1 MNHHQL
7 KSYFSF
13 HFARRGRL
21 IQRKEIK
28 NDKLKLRRRS
38 EQQEATVC
46 INLISDFCSGQQ
58 ENPNNPECQNP
69 KNVNWL
75 KGTKPSKLPSAMET
89 IINFLGKMPDVQYAL
104 ILLNC
109 VQREQ
114 YSLFVAKVTVS
125 VVFSVLLLWSIHH
138 RKVSFITTSV
148 QTRCKRCNAK
158 TNSYKEVRST

>member
-13 HFARRGRL
+13 HFATRGRL

-28 NDKLKLRRRS
+28 NDKLKLMRRS

-75 KGTKPSKLPSAMET
+75 KGTQPSKLPSAMET

-114 YSLFVAKVTVS
+114 YSLFVAKSNSFCCLFSSFTLEYTPQKGFLHYHVS
-125 VVFSVLLLWSIHH
+125 IDAMQ
-138 RKVSFITTSV
+138 KM
-148 QTRCKRCNAK
+148 QCQD
-158 TNSYKEVRST
+158 